1 MRFFLWLTL
10 LLTTLLNASWA
21 LAVNISVNFTA
32 TIKETTCAMTV
43 SALNG
48 ANLSGDS
55 ASENYFLDLPS
66 MGVSDITNKT
76 SKTEA
81 SFKLLPINCNNYIS
95 SMSMTIGGKHSGYTD
110 TLLVNDSSLTGGAS
124 YIGVGFK
131 RLNDDDSLR
140 FKVDGTTS
148 INWTRNDIAN
158 GFDIT
163 GIVRRTTSSYNM
175 IPGLVQTKAI
185 FVFTY
190 N

>member
-1 MRFFLWLTL
+1 
-10 LLTTLLNASWA
+10 
-21 LAVNISVNFTA
+21 
-32 TIKETTCAMTV
+32 
-43 SALNG
+43 
-48 ANLSGDS
+48 
-55 ASENYFLDLPS
+55 
-66 MGVSDITNKT
+66 
-76 SKTEA
+76 
-81 SFKLLPINCNNYIS
+81 
-95 SMSMTIGGKHSGYTD
+95 MSMTIGGKHSDYTD
-110 TLLVNDSSLTGGAS
+110 TLLVNESSVTGGAN

-163 GIVRRTTSSYNM
+163 GIVRQTTSSHTM
-175 IPGLVQTKAI
+175 EPGTVQTKAI